1 MLYTDL
7 DYRVKADQKI
17 VQVGITVEGM
27 GSYIA
32 YIPQEEEG
40 DTFLQ
45 FVLNIEKK
53 VHEFVILTAM
63 PVIDGQTGVL
73 TEMTF
78 RAKDIKGIQ
87 SLEDLQ
93 QKMTAE
99 VNKRK

>member
-7 DYRVKADQKI
+7 DYRIKADQKI

-32 YIPQEEEG
+32 YIPKTEE
-40 DTFLQ
+40 DTLLQ
-45 FVLNIEKK
+45 FVLSIEKK

-63 PVIDGQTGVL
+63 PVVEGQTGVL

-93 QKMTAE
+93 TKLSAE
-99 VNKRK
+99 IKK